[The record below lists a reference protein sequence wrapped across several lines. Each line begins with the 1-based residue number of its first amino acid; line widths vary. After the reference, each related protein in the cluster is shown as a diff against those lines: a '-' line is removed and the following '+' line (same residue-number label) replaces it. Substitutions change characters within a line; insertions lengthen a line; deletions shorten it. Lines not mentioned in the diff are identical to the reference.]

1 MPYVMLID
9 RLPIDD
15 EPGSGRARGSLIEIH
30 DPALEPA
37 TLCSSIESIFGL
49 GEPAARLVAEI
60 FEGVDSKSLQN
71 SNAES
76 S

>member
-1 MPYVMLID
+1 MRKLQAGI
-9 RLPIDD
+9 
-15 EPGSGRARGSLIEIH
+15 SRGGTGGILRIAAKRC
-30 DPALEPA
+30 P
-37 TLCSSIESIFGL
+37 TSIFGL